1 MSLHVAGDKFSTSN
15 FPKVLMSLPIEGSL
29 NYLAIL
35 ILIII
40 SLVVASAILIINKIM
55 GKKPTLH
62 ARKKYDTYECG
73 VEYEGDAHQ
82 QFSVRYYLVGIIFLI
97 FDVEVVFMYPW
108 SIVYQSYIKTGPLI
122 LLEMGLFFMLLLGG
136 YLYLRLRGALSW
148 D

>member
-1 MSLHVAGDKFSTSN
+1 
-15 FPKVLMSLPIEGSL
+15 MSLPIEGSL

-55 GKKPTLH
+55 GKKPTTNI
-62 ARKKYDTYECG
+62 KKKFDTYECG

-122 LLEMGLFFMLLLGG
+122 LLEMGIFFVLLLGG
-136 YLYLRLRGALSW
+136 YFYLRLRGALSW

>member
-1 MSLHVAGDKFSTSN
+1 
-15 FPKVLMSLPIEGSL
+15 MSLPVEGSL

-40 SLVVASAILIINKIM
+40 AVVLSSALLLVNKVLAR
-55 GKKPTLH
+55 KPREYTK
-62 ARKKYDTYECG
+62 KKYDTYECG

-108 SIVYQSYIKTGPLI
+108 TLVYQSYLKTGPLI
-122 LLEMGLFFMLLLGG
+122 LLEMGLFFVLLLGG
-136 YLYLRLRGALSW
+136 YFYLRLRGALSW

>member
-1 MSLHVAGDKFSTSN
+1 
-15 FPKVLMSLPIEGSL
+15 MSLPLEGSL

-35 ILIII
+35 ILILISVVISSVII
-40 SLVVASAILIINKIM
+40 MTNKLM
-55 GKKPTLH
+55 GKKPSEVTR
-62 ARKKYDTYECG
+62 RKYETYECG

-108 SIVYQSYIKTGPLI
+108 TLVYHTYLKTGPLI
-122 LLEMGLFFMLLLGG
+122 LLEMGLFFVLLLGG
-136 YLYLRLRGALSW
+136 YFYLRMRGALSW

>member
-1 MSLHVAGDKFSTSN
+1 
-15 FPKVLMSLPIEGSL
+15 MSLPIEGSL
-29 NYLAIL
+29 NYLAIVILML
-35 ILIII
+35 I
-40 SLVVASAILIINKIM
+40 SVVIASAIILVNKLM
-55 GKKPTLH
+55 GKRPSEIT
-62 ARKKYDTYECG
+62 RKKYDTYECG

-108 SIVYQSYIKTGPLI
+108 TLVYQTYLKSGPLI
-122 LLEMGLFFMLLLGG
+122 LLEMGLFFSLLLGG